1 MSNEKYLIGGFIT
14 GAVLF
19 AAWLEYL
26 VRLRESSPDDYRRLV
41 LFRDAFLGWL
51 PGFKNTDK
59 RKTRNRVQT

>member
-1 MSNEKYLIGGFIT
+1 LII
-14 GAVLF
+14 AVLF

-51 PGFKNTDK
+51 PGIKNTDK
-59 RKTRNRVQT
+59 RKTGNRVQT